1 MMGMHVEPY
10 EVEVLKKDGGKLMYE
25 INAAKIDYK
34 GKPADLVVFRDILE
48 RKNLEEKLRVVGS
61 LTRHDVRNK
70 LCAVTGNAYLL
81 RRKLAGNLEALEQLA
96 DMENAVR
103 NVEAIF
109 EFARTYEK
117 LGVEQLVNMNVGK
130 AVDEAASLF
139 PDLKGIRIA
148 NECGGLTVLADSL
161 LRQLFYNLI
170 DDSLKYGEKL
180 TQIRVRYEEFE
191 DKLKLIYEDDGVGI
205 SRDAKSKLFNE
216 GFTTGK
222 GSGYG
227 LYLIRRIM
235 EVYGWTISETGTHG
249 KGAQFTINIP
259 KAKPDGRQN
268 YKPS

>member
-1 MMGMHVEPY
+1 VET
-10 EVEVLKKDGGKLMYE
+10 
-25 INAAKIDYK
+25 
-34 GKPADLVVFRDILE
+34 IL
-48 RKNLEEKLRVVGS
+48 
-61 LTRHDVRNK
+61 
-70 LCAVTGNAYLL
+70 
-81 RRKLAGNLEALEQLA
+81 
-96 DMENAVR
+96 
-103 NVEAIF
+103 

-139 PDLKGIRIA
+139 PDLKGVRIV

-161 LRQLFYNLI
+161 LRQLFYDLI

-205 SRDAKSKLFNE
+205 SKDAKAKIFTE

-227 LYLIRRIM
+227 LYLIRRM
-235 EVYGWTISETGTHG
+235 MDVYGWAISETGTHG

-259 KAKPDGRQN
+259 EAKPDGRQN
-268 YKPS
+268 YELN

>member
-1 MMGMHVEPY
+1 
-10 EVEVLKKDGGKLMYE
+10 MYE

-81 RRKLAGNLEALEQLA
+81 RRKLAGNPEALEQLV

-117 LGVEQLVNMNVGK
+117 LGVEQLVNVNVGK
-130 AVDEAASLF
+130 AVDEAVSLF

-180 TQIRVRYEEFE
+180 TQIRIRYEKSENQ
-191 DKLKLIYEDDGVGI
+191 LKLVYEDDGVGI
-205 SRDAKSKLFNE
+205 SKDAKPKLFSE
-216 GFTTGK
+216 GYTTGK

-227 LYLIRRIM
+227 LYLIRRMM
-235 EVYGWTISETGTHG
+235 EVYGWTIQETGTPG
-249 KGAQFTINIP
+249 NGVCFTIVIP
-259 KAKPDGRQN
+259 EKNQDGKEN
-268 YKPS
+268 YQLH

>member
-1 MMGMHVEPY
+1 
-10 EVEVLKKDGGKLMYE
+10 
-25 INAAKIDYK
+25 
-34 GKPADLVVFRDILE
+34 
-48 RKNLEEKLRVVGS
+48 
-61 LTRHDVRNK
+61 VRNK
-70 LCAVTGNAYLL
+70 LSAVTGNAYLL
-81 RRKLAGNLEALEQLA
+81 KRKLAGNPEALEQLA

-103 NVEAIF
+103 SVEAIF

-117 LGVEQLVNMNVGK
+117 LGVEQLANLNVGK

-139 PDLKGIRIA
+139 PDLKGVNMV

-205 SRDAKSKLFNE
+205 SKDAKHKLFNE
-216 GFTTGK
+216 GYTTGK

-227 LYLIRRIM
+227 LYLVRRM
-235 EVYGWTISETGTHG
+235 MDVYGWTIDETGVPG
-249 KGAQFTINIP
+249 KGAQFTIDIP
-259 KAKPDGRQN
+259 KAKPDRRQN
-268 YKPS
+268 YKLS